1 MFENSKILDWSKHNI
16 SSTPLKIS
24 NLKSVFTDDNP

>member
-1 MFENSKILDWSKHNI
+1 MFENSKIFDWSTHNKN
-16 SSTPLKIS
+16 TEPLKIS